1 MPSYVFDPEELREL
15 ALRHVGK
22 PVSQIVPALEQD
34 LKAKYGELVH
44 LDMPWVITPAGFMM
58 YQVKADRTVVNHE
71 EKPQAEVWKD
81 KGNAAYVHLHTNV
94 DLPTPSL
101 SLRLF
106 HLFHSV
112 REVKNQR
119 EFDRSDQ
126 MMVKQVREK
135 ELTDRPFFFF
145 VMWSFQRQV

>member
-1 MPSYVFDPEELREL
+1 MRGDVGPEERDL
-15 ALRHVGK
+15 AKRMSEDFGRFEPAAVPEDQQLA
-22 PVSQIVPALEQD
+22 SQGAGGPAEEED
-34 LKAKYGELVH
+34 
-44 LDMPWVITPAGFMM
+44 FMM